1 MNVNIYNIPQVTVKK
16 PTVVLSAKPAA
27 APLTIKG
34 RMTFATNRFLWNI
47 Y

>member
-16 PTVVLSAKPAA
+16 PTVVISAKPAA
-27 APLTIKG
+27 APTIKG

-47 Y
+47 C